1 VSDKEQ
7 FNRSENHPGNPVW
20 TCTDVAPLLLF
31 YVCEELTDFEHA
43 AVEEHLAGCANCAAA
58 FVREKKL
65 QEFVTSH
72 VQPSEQLDPGGLLLA
87 QCRSE
92 LEEALD
98 DWEAAE
104 KNSRR
109 FPVSLRGLH
118 PLAWLSRQ
126 FVAHP
131 AFGTALL
138 VFSGAVFGVM
148 APQWYESYVSRAARA
163 EVPVMKVSAPQRLSE
178 QDLANM
184 DLAGINLTPAPNGT
198 GAGTVEM
205 RFTAAKPVVFEG
217 SLDDSEVRR
226 LLTSMIQN
234 SQKYDEGVRLDCL
247 DALRTHSG
255 DRDVRKT
262 LCLAARRD
270 RNPAV
275 RLRALEALQGSAA
288 DQAVRETLLEAV
300 LNDTNPGVRVEAINA
315 LVSALE
321 QRQEAEAGSD
331 MQHVESVLQD
341 LVRKDPN
348 HYVRIQSA
356 SALRHL
362 RPRGTP

>member
-1 VSDKEQ
+1 MSDKEQ
-7 FNRSENHPGNPVW
+7 FNRSENHPGNRAW

-31 YVCEELTDFEHA
+31 YMCEELTDFEHA
-43 AVEEHLAGCANCAAA
+43 AVEAHLAGCANCAAA
-58 FVREKKL
+58 FVRERKL
-65 QEFVTSH
+65 QEFVAGN
-72 VQPSEQLDPGGLLLA
+72 VQPAEQLDPGGLLLA

-104 KNSRR
+104 KNSRK
-109 FPVSLRGLH
+109 FPESLRSLH
-118 PLAWLSRQ
+118 PLVWLSRQ

-138 VFSGAVFGVM
+138 VFTGAVFGVM
-148 APQWYESYVSRAARA
+148 APQWYQVYVSRVART
-163 EVPVMKVSAPQRLSE
+163 EVPVMRVSAPQRLSE

-205 RFTAAKPVVFEG
+205 RFTAEKPVVFEG

-226 LLTSMIQN
+226 ILASMVQN
-234 SQKYDEGVRLDCL
+234 SQKYGVGMRLDCL

-255 DRDVRKT
+255 DQDVRKI

-275 RLRALEALQGSAA
+275 RLRALEALQGSAS
-288 DQAVRETLLEAV
+288 DQAVREALLGAV
-300 LNDTNPGVRVEAINA
+300 L
-315 LVSALE
+315 
-321 QRQEAEAGSD
+321 QY
-331 MQHVESVLQD
+331 VESVLQE

-356 SALRHL
+356 LALRHL